1 MAQECAKR
9 KEKGMNISKITKISN
24 ELYDLLRDIVEMY
37 LPGLGTL
44 YFALASIWGFPYG
57 EAICGTI
64 AAICA
69 FLGLFLKKSRIEHTK
84 PLPIDTSGFTY
95 LDDGEEIEPEEVK

>member
-1 MAQECAKR
+1 MK
-9 KEKGMNISKITKISN
+9 ISEMVKISN
-24 ELYDLLRDIVEMY
+24 DLYDKLRDLVEIY

-44 YFALASIWGFPYG
+44 YFTLSGIWGFPYG
-57 EAICGTI
+57 EQIVGTI
-64 AAICA
+64 TATCV

-95 LDDGEEIEPEEVK
+95 LDDEEIEPKEVK

>member
-1 MAQECAKR
+1 MK
-9 KEKGMNISKITKISN
+9 ISDITKISN
-24 ELYDLLRDIVEMY
+24 ELYDILRDIVEIY

-44 YFALASIWGFPYG
+44 YFTLSGIWGLPYG
-57 EAICGTI
+57 EQIVGTI
-64 AAICA
+64 AAVCV

-95 LDDGEEIEPEEVK
+95 LDDGEEIEPKEVN

>member
-1 MAQECAKR
+1 
-9 KEKGMNISKITKISN
+9 MNISEMVKLSN
-24 ELYDLLRDIVEMY
+24 ERYDFFRDLVEIY

-44 YFALASIWGFPYG
+44 YFALSGIWGLPYG
-57 EAICGTI
+57 EQIVGTI
-64 AAICA
+64 AAVCT

-95 LDDGEEIEPEEVK
+95 LDDGEEIEPKEVN